1 MSAVCYRGRTVMN
14 FLRRLELSCGGVTAV
29 LGLLILLIL
38 ILEGQQDAQLLERE
52 FPLYQT
58 ILVGS
63 LFYVLPSSFVFIGSY
78 LHAVKQ
84 NLGGQIVLIAAS
96 LWNVIVFL
104 LLLVPLVWAAASL
117 WPLLSILLT
126 VFAISTSA
134 ISVVVQVRRVR

>member
-1 MSAVCYRGRTVMN
+1 MN